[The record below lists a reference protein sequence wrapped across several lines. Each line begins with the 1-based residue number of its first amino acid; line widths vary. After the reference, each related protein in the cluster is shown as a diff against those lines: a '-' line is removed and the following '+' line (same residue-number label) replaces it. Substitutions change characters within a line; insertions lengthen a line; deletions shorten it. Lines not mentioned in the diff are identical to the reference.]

1 MILDV
6 AIRIS
11 LPADCYPATTVDP
24 LKPTF
29 PSTLPRTTP
38 MPSSLLSRLLRI
50 PSLLSLTPLR
60 HPHPSHPHLRSI
72 STTPQMPTRP
82 SRHAAAPAPAPGS
95 VYCHTCGRVICISP
109 SLPLLSSLS
118 CCNPSPGLFQFVDPL
133 AIRKSLIDSHDNSS
147 AQTPAHPNLFAA
159 DAANAAEILQRCVP
173 ALSAAGGDGGRGGE
187 DRGGVCEAVG

>member
-95 VYCHTCGRVICISP
+95 VYCHTCGRVICDSPFSP
-109 SLPLLSSLS
+109 SLSLFPVATPRLL
-118 CCNPSPGLFQFVDPL
+118 QFLDPL

-147 AQTPAHPNLFAA
+147 AQTPAHPHLFAA

-173 ALSAAGGDGGRGGE
+173 ALSTAGGDGGRGGE
-187 DRGGVCEAVG
+187 DRGGVREAVG